1 MLDSAHMK
9 THLIFILLVSLISY
23 LPSVSSARVISCSHP
38 EMCRLAQI
46 ILSENKVTDNEFKNV
61 VKIVGDPHEYE
72 PTTTEVK
79 DLIKA
84 EILIAGPVELNPW
97 IKKVNYQRSKAPLL
111 KTLNIPLTKAELAL
125 YPGGNHEA
133 LSHFWLYPKI
143 FCALKTKLE
152 AQLISQNIM
161 KAQASKNPCPEE
173 ATKIENEFKTTI
185 QNIKVPLVL
194 THDALLT
201 FLESVSTDNHTK
213 VVAIKGSG
221 HHQETSPKS
230 VKKLYDALKEPKVI
244 WVDEVGINIPQN
256 IVSKKRSTDISL
268 KIDTANSTGS
278 SYFPVLSELNEKLK
292 AIK

>member
-1 MLDSAHMK
+1 MK
-9 THLIFILLVSLISY
+9 RHLNLLLLISLISY
-23 LPSVSSARVISCSHP
+23 LPAISSAHVISCSHP

-46 ILSENKVTDNEFKNV
+46 ILSENKVADIEFKNV

-84 EILIAGPVELNPW
+84 EILIAGPAELNPW
-97 IKKVNYQRSKAPLL
+97 IKKVNYQRSKSTQS
-111 KTLNIPLTKAELAL
+111 KTLSIPLTKEELTL

-143 FCALKTKLE
+143 FCALKSKLE
-152 AQLISQNIM
+152 AQLVSQNIM
-161 KAQASKNPCPEE
+161 KAQGSKNICPEE
-173 ATKIENEFKTTI
+173 AKKIEADLKATI
-185 QNIKVPLVL
+185 QNIKLPLVL

-201 FLESVSTDNHTK
+201 FLESVSTDSHNK

-244 WVDEVGINIPQN
+244 WVDELGINIPQN
-256 IVSKKRSTDISL
+256 IVSKKRNTDL
-268 KIDTANSTGS
+268 TVKIDTANSTGN
-278 SYFPVLSELNEKLK
+278 SYFPVLNELNEKLK

>member
-1 MLDSAHMK
+1 
-9 THLIFILLVSLISY
+9 
-23 LPSVSSARVISCSHP
+23 
-38 EMCRLAQI
+38 MCRLAKL
-46 ILSENKVTDNEFKNV
+46 ILTENKVEDVEFKNV

-97 IKKVNYQRSKAPLL
+97 IKKVNYQRSKSGQL
-111 KTLNIPLTKAELAL
+111 KTISIPLSKDELSL

-133 LSHFWLYPKI
+133 LSHFWLYPRI

-152 AQLISQNIM
+152 TQMISQNLF
-161 KAQASKNPCPEE
+161 KLQHNTDTCAGEV
-173 ATKIENEFKTTI
+173 TKIEAELKTSI
-185 QNIKVPLVL
+185 QNIKYPVVL

-201 FLESVSTDNHTK
+201 FLESLSDKHSK

-244 WVDEVGINIPQN
+244 WVEEQGINIPQN
-256 IVSKKRSTDISL
+256 IMSKKRANDLTL
-268 KIDTANSTGS
+268 KIDTANSLGT

-292 AIK
+292 ALK